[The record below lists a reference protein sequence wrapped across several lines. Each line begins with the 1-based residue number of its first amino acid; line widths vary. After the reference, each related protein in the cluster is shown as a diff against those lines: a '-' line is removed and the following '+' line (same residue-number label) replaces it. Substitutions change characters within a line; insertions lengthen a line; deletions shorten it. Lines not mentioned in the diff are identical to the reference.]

1 MKERFHCA
9 VIGQWKR
16 TQVMD
21 CFVWGDL
28 GEWGEVPKDAL
39 YASKEWKALLASV
52 GTFSYTVNGFKKAD
66 PRYSRDQVRAPM
78 AAAQRSARDPYFGRG
93 IYC

>member
-1 MKERFHCA
+1 MSRLNGSVVKERFHCA

-28 GEWGEVPKDAL
+28 GEWGEVPK
-39 YASKEWKALLASV
+39 
-52 GTFSYTVNGFKKAD
+52 
-66 PRYSRDQVRAPM
+66 
-78 AAAQRSARDPYFGRG
+78 RSSDPYFLLSNNPFGFGKRG
-93 IYC
+93 IRE

>member
-1 MKERFHCA
+1 MIRLNGSVVKERFHCA

-28 GEWGEVPKDAL
+28 GEWGEVPKGSSDPFF
-39 YASKEWKALLASV
+39 LLSNNP
-52 GTFSYTVNGFKKAD
+52 FE
-66 PRYSRDQVRAPM
+66 
-78 AAAQRSARDPYFGRG
+78 FGKRG
-93 IYC
+93 IRECDSP

>member
-1 MKERFHCA
+1 MSRFNGSVVKERFHCA

-28 GEWGEVPKDAL
+28 GEWGEVPKGSSDPFF
-39 YASKEWKALLASV
+39 LLSNNP
-52 GTFSYTVNGFKKAD
+52 FGFGK
-66 PRYSRDQVRAPM
+66 
-78 AAAQRSARDPYFGRG
+78 RG
-93 IYC
+93 IRE

>member
-1 MKERFHCA
+1 MSRLNGSVVKERFHCA

-28 GEWGEVPKDAL
+28 GEWGEVPKGSSDPFF
-39 YASKEWKALLASV
+39 SCQTTLLSLE
-52 GTFSYTVNGFKKAD
+52 NGKYGNEILLKGDLRMDFD
-66 PRYSRDQVRAPM
+66 GCS
-78 AAAQRSARDPYFGRG
+78 
-93 IYC
+93 